1 MHMRLRAIIALVTGL
16 GIGGLAFA
24 ASAAHEANMDRW
36 EVPVATKKL
45 SNGLTI
51 VVSED
56 HSSPTVGV
64 SMVYH
69 VGMRLEPRNR
79 TGFAHLFEH
88 LMFEGTPNAKGG
100 TFDRVTTGGGGRNNG
115 STRPDFTNYIET
127 APVSALEPILW
138 LEADRMKTLDF
149 NPVTL
154 KNQQD
159 VVKEEIRVNVKNQ
172 PYGGFMWIDIGQH
185 AFSKWEN
192 NHDGYGSFEDLENAS
207 LEDVRAFHRDYYGP
221 NNAVL
226 AIAGDVTPEQGFAL
240 AEKYFGD
247 IPARKPPPAPNYSE
261 GLNTQEKRIQQGDAM
276 AQVPAIAAAW
286 KMPDRGSR
294 DHAPKVVLD
303 NLLAGGSAS
312 RFYQGLVKGRE
323 LALNIQPLYG
333 LIGPWEYDGPTLF
346 TVFALYKPT
355 TDADAVLRAM
365 DEEIAKVAS
374 EGVSTEELARVKTGM
389 LAAWYN
395 GLEAFIS
402 RADTLAKLQLLWGD
416 AEVVNK
422 IPGWIEAVS
431 SEDVQRAARTYLTR
445 ANRTVIDRKPAAML
459 QGAAAAAPAQ
469 DDTVPAPTKPAP
481 APTSDTPAP
490 QPEPPAQPDPPTE
503 QPAQGND

>member
-1 MHMRLRAIIALVTGL
+1 MRTRHFAFLLAALL
-16 GIGGLAFA
+16 A
-24 ASAAHEANMDRW
+24 ASPALAADADQW
-36 EVPVATKKL
+36 TVPVATRTL
-45 SNGLTI
+45 DNGLTV

-64 SMVYH
+64 SVVYH

-88 LMFEGTPNAKGG
+88 LMFEGTPNAPEG
-100 TFDRVTTGGGGRNNG
+100 TFDRVITGGGGRNNG
-115 STRPDFTNYIET
+115 STRADFTNYIEI
-127 APVSALEPILW
+127 APVSALEAILW

-172 PYGGFMWIDIGQH
+172 PYGGFMWIDIGQQ

-207 LEDVRAFHRDYYGP
+207 LEDVAAFHRDYYGP

-226 AIAGDVTPEQGFAL
+226 GLAGDITPEQGFAL

-247 IPARKPPPAPNYSE
+247 IPARPAPAAPDYAE
-261 GLNTQEKRIQQGDAM
+261 GLNTQEKRVVQGDAL

-294 DHAPKVVLD
+294 DQAAMAVLGD
-303 NLLAGGSAS
+303 VLAGGDAS

-323 LALNIQPLYG
+323 LALNMDSLFG
-333 LIGPWEYDGPTLF
+333 LTDPWTYDGPTLF
-346 TVFALYKPT
+346 TVFALYKPDT
-355 TDADAVLRAM
+355 TADALLQAM
-365 DEEIAKVAS
+365 DEEIARVADA
-374 EGVSTEELARVKTGM
+374 GVDDAELARVKTRM
-389 LAAWYN
+389 LADWYN
-395 GLEAFIS
+395 GLEFFMS
-402 RADTLAKLQLLWGD
+402 RADQLAKLQTLWGD
-416 AEVVNK
+416 ANVVNR
-422 IPGWIEAVS
+422 IPGLIEGVTSA
-431 SEDVQRAARTYLTR
+431 DLQRAARTYLTV
-445 ANRTVIDRKPAAML
+445 ANRTVIDRVPDAML
-459 QGAAAAAPAQ
+459 AARKQEQAQ
-469 DDTVPAPTKPAP
+469 
-481 APTSDTPAP
+481 
-490 QPEPPAQPDPPTE
+490 
-503 QPAQGND
+503 